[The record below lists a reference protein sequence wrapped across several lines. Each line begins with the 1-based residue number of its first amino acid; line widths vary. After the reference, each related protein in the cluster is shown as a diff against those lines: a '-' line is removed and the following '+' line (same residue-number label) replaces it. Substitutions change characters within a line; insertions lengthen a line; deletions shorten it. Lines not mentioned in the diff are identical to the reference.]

1 MEDSPLRTRA
11 KVACKLFLVNL
22 SKIILLSI
30 SCRAR
35 DRYCYQLACINCC
48 STPQSALV
56 IHAMLLQVPFRL
68 VASRNDYI
76 HALVAYFDV
85 YFTACHKLVWFSTSP
100 K

>member
-1 MEDSPLRTRA
+1 M
-11 KVACKLFLVNL
+11 
-22 SKIILLSI
+22 LLI
-30 SCRAR
+30 C
-35 DRYCYQLACINCC
+35 
-48 STPQSALV
+48 
-56 IHAMLLQVPFRL
+56 AMLLQVPFRL